1 MYKRLHPGLL
11 KPAKT
16 GVCKVSHKFT
26 FINLHPFH
34 SYSQGYL
41 EQMVVFSVVSFLIWA
56 QDKAND
62 MAIVRSVHP
71 SMHLAYKPLIDW
83 GLSQTQLYS
92 FIKFSP
98 TAEVSLNV
106 L

>member
-1 MYKRLHPGLL
+1 MYKRLHSGLL

-71 SMHLAYKPLIDW
+71 SMHLAY
-83 GLSQTQLYS
+83 
-92 FIKFSP
+92 
-98 TAEVSLNV
+98 
-106 L
+106 

>member
-1 MYKRLHPGLL
+1 MSEQQTLQIDEHRLAQTSYCRFLTLHMEIFMLVYPGLL

-41 EQMVVFSVVSFLIWA
+41 EQMVVFSVVSF
-56 QDKAND
+56 
-62 MAIVRSVHP
+62 
-71 SMHLAYKPLIDW
+71 
-83 GLSQTQLYS
+83 
-92 FIKFSP
+92 
-98 TAEVSLNV
+98 
-106 L
+106 